1 MTAGDVLLLIGAGVL
16 AGITSTVAG
25 LASLVSY
32 PALLAAGL
40 SPLAANVT
48 NTSALLFVAVGAGLG
63 SRPELVGQGARI
75 GRYGAAMFAGGAA
88 GAALLLALPASAF
101 ERVVPVL
108 IAGSAVV
115 LWLQPWILARR
126 APDAAEGGRV
136 ILALVVLTGVYLGY
150 FGAGGGIALLAAL
163 AVAIPEP
170 LARVNAL
177 KNVVSGFANVVAAV
191 VFALFGPVRWL
202 AVLPLAAGLLVGG
215 AIGPLIVRRL
225 PAGLLRALIGLAALG
240 LAASLGWNAYR

>member
-1 MTAGDVLLLIGAGVL
+1 MSAGDVLLLIGAGVL

-32 PALLAAGL
+32 PALLATGL
-40 SPLAANVT
+40 PPLAANVT
-48 NTSALLFVAVGAGLG
+48 NTSALLFVAVGAGVG
-63 SRPELVGQGARI
+63 SRPELVGQGARLR
-75 GRYGAAMFAGGAA
+75 RYGVAMFLGGAA

-115 LWLQPWILARR
+115 LWLQPSILARR
-126 APDAAEGGRV
+126 RADAAEGGPV
-136 ILALVVLTGVYLGY
+136 VFGLVLLTGVYLGY

-170 LARVNAL
+170 LVRVNAL
-177 KNVVSGFANVVAAV
+177 KNVVSGFANVVAAAT
-191 VFALFGPVRWL
+191 FAVFGPVRWL
-202 AVLPLAAGLLVGG
+202 SVLPLAAGLLVGG
-215 AIGPLIVRRL
+215 AVGPSLVRRL
-225 PAGLLRALIGLAALG
+225 PPGLLRALVGLAALG
-240 LAASLGWNAYR
+240 LATSLALDAYR